1 MEHVR
6 DTIEF
11 VVNNF
16 MDNTDLSDAVSDATG
31 SDVGEADMELSTED
45 EVVVGAQRKKAYA
58 ICDICGLRF
67 KARGLH
73 VHKRK
78 HEKEDIL
85 VEETG
90 VSSSVEGD
98 VNGFELSDLER
109 VVV

>member
-11 VVNNF
+11 VVNDF
-16 MDNTDLSDAVSDATG
+16 MENTVLSDDSE
-31 SDVGEADMELSTED
+31 VGEADIELSAD
-45 EVVVGAQRKKAYA
+45 VEVVVRVQRKNAYA

-67 KARGLH
+67 KTKGLH
-73 VHKRK
+73 IHKRI

-85 VEETG
+85 IEETG

-98 VNGFELSDLER
+98 VNGSDLSDLER